1 MDHKFTYENLKDFFG
16 QDPSLDTVIRLLGDT
31 EDQGDGNSSG
41 SVDWVGIDVTKNG
54 IDLIDLS
61 DPDEPVQFGAVRL
74 FNDTDLFL
82 VRHYLKA
89 YLLTNED
96 VLSKPERNILNRLI
110 RLF

>member
-1 MDHKFTYENLKDFFG
+1 MDRKFTYESLKDLFG

-41 SVDWVGIDVTKNG
+41 SVDSVGIDVTRKG
-54 IDLIDLS
+54 IDLVDLS
-61 DPDEPVQFGAVRL
+61 DPDNSVQIGAVRL
-74 FNDTDLFL
+74 FNDTDLSL
-82 VRHYLKA
+82 VRYYLKA
-89 YLLTNED
+89 YLITNFD